1 MRAFLVLLGLCL
13 VASPALSDPPA
24 DRYADGRALISDIDR
39 IVTPNGIQE
48 TFEATLGGARQ
59 VVSVRGADRTNPIIL
74 FIHGGPGAVEI
85 PIAWTFQRPW
95 EDYFTVV
102 QYDQRGAGK
111 SYRLNDPEKLNALTF
126 QVYGDLE
133 KIFAELADDNNTKVV
148 VLTGTGK
155 GFCSGGSVNDIIG
168 PLLKMKGDEL
178 YKFTRMTCNVVK
190 NMRQLKKPIIAAVN
204 GIAAGA
210 GAMLML
216 ASDLRIFSDK
226 ARAAFLFVKV
236 GLSGAD
242 MGALYLLPRIVG
254 LGKATELVYFGDTID
269 AAEAHRIGLANR
281 VVPSETLM
289 DETYKWAARLKDGP
303 LYALGV
309 TKELLEYE
317 GNVNLETALEM
328 EAAAQARCMETPDFI
343 EGYNAFIEKRP
354 LKFNRG

>member
-1 MRAFLVLLGLCL
+1 MAYSNFVFEN
-13 VASPALSDPPA
+13 
-24 DRYADGRALISDIDR
+24 ADGI
-39 IVTPNGIQE
+39 
-48 TFEATLGGARQ
+48 AT
-59 VVSVRGADRTNPIIL
+59 I
-74 FIHGGPGAVEI
+74 
-85 PIAWTFQRPW
+85 
-95 EDYFTVV
+95 
-102 QYDQRGAGK
+102 
-111 SYRLNDPEKLNALTF
+111 RLNDPEKLNALTF
-126 QVYGDLE
+126 QTYGDLE
-133 KIFAELADDNNTKVV
+133 KIFADVASDDAVKVI

-168 PLLKMKGDEL
+168 PLLKMKGGEL

-190 NMRQLKKPIIAAVN
+190 NMRNLKKPIIAAVN

-269 AAEAHRIGLANR
+269 AQEAYRIGLANR
-281 VVPSETLM
+281 VVPGETLM
-289 DETYKWAARLKDGP
+289 DEAHKWAARLSDGP

-309 TKELLEYE
+309 TKELIEHE
-317 GNVNLETALEM
+317 ANVDLETALEM
-328 EAAAQARCMETPDFI
+328 EARAQARCMETPDFL

-354 LKFNRG
+354 LRFNRG

>member
-1 MRAFLVLLGLCL
+1 MNYPSFVFENN
-13 VASPALSDPPA
+13 
-24 DRYADGRALISDIDR
+24 DGI
-39 IVTPNGIQE
+39 
-48 TFEATLGGARQ
+48 AT
-59 VVSVRGADRTNPIIL
+59 I
-74 FIHGGPGAVEI
+74 
-85 PIAWTFQRPW
+85 
-95 EDYFTVV
+95 
-102 QYDQRGAGK
+102 
-111 SYRLNDPEKLNALTF
+111 RLNDPEKLNALTF
-126 QVYGDLE
+126 QTYGDLE
-133 KIFAELADDNNTKVV
+133 KIMAELADDHSVKVI

-190 NMRQLKKPIIAAVN
+190 NMRNLKKPIIAAVN

-216 ASDLRIFSDK
+216 AADLRIFSDQ

-254 LGKATELVYFGDTID
+254 LGKATEFVYFGDTID
-269 AAEAHRIGLANR
+269 AQEAYRIGLANR
-281 VVPSETLM
+281 VVPGETLM
-289 DETYKWAARLKDGP
+289 EEAYKWATRLKHGP

-309 TKELLEYE
+309 TKELIEYE
-317 GNVNLETALEM
+317 GNVDLEAALEM
-328 EAAAQARCMETPDFI
+328 EAMAQARCMETPDFV

-354 LKFNRG
+354 LRFSRG

>member
-1 MRAFLVLLGLCL
+1 MSYSSFAFDNNDG
-13 VASPALSDPPA
+13 VAT
-24 DRYADGRALISDIDR
+24 I
-39 IVTPNGIQE
+39 
-48 TFEATLGGARQ
+48 
-59 VVSVRGADRTNPIIL
+59 
-74 FIHGGPGAVEI
+74 
-85 PIAWTFQRPW
+85 
-95 EDYFTVV
+95 
-102 QYDQRGAGK
+102 
-111 SYRLNDPEKLNALTF
+111 RLNDPERLNALTF
-126 QVYGDLE
+126 QTYAELE
-133 KIFAELADDNNTKVV
+133 KLTAELAHDPGVKVV

-155 GFCSGGSVNDIIG
+155 GFCSGGRVDDIIG

-190 NMRQLKKPIIAAVN
+190 NMRELKKPIIAAVN

-216 ASDLRIFSDK
+216 AADLRLFSDK

-269 AAEAHRIGLANR
+269 AQEAYRIGLANR
-281 VVPSETLM
+281 VVPGDALM
-289 DETYKWAARLKDGP
+289 DEAYKWANRLKDGP

-317 GNVNLETALEM
+317 ANVNLETALEM
-328 EAAAQARCMETPDFI
+328 EAAAQARCMETADFI
-343 EGYNAFIEKRP
+343 EGYDAFIEKRP
-354 LKFNRG
+354 LRFNRF

>member
-1 MRAFLVLLGLCL
+1 MTYDSFVLENN
-13 VASPALSDPPA
+13 
-24 DRYADGRALISDIDR
+24 DGI
-39 IVTPNGIQE
+39 
-48 TFEATLGGARQ
+48 AT
-59 VVSVRGADRTNPIIL
+59 I
-74 FIHGGPGAVEI
+74 
-85 PIAWTFQRPW
+85 
-95 EDYFTVV
+95 
-102 QYDQRGAGK
+102 
-111 SYRLNDPEKLNALTF
+111 RLNDPERLNALTF
-126 QVYGDLE
+126 QTYRELE
-133 KIFAELADDNNTKVV
+133 KITAELAHDDTAKVV

-155 GFCSGGSVNDIIG
+155 GFCSGGRVDDIIG

-190 NMRQLKKPIIAAVN
+190 NMRSLKKPVIAAVN

-216 ASDLRIFSDK
+216 AADLRIFSDK

-269 AAEAHRIGLANR
+269 AQEAHRIGLANR
-281 VVPSETLM
+281 VVPGESLM
-289 DETYKWAARLKDGP
+289 DEAYKWANRLKVGP

-317 GNVNLETALEM
+317 ANINLETALEM
-328 EAAAQARCMETPDFI
+328 EAMAQARCMETPDFI

-354 LKFNRG
+354 LRFNRG

>member
-1 MRAFLVLLGLCL
+1 MTYNHFVFENKDG
-13 VASPALSDPPA
+13 VAT
-24 DRYADGRALISDIDR
+24 I
-39 IVTPNGIQE
+39 
-48 TFEATLGGARQ
+48 
-59 VVSVRGADRTNPIIL
+59 
-74 FIHGGPGAVEI
+74 
-85 PIAWTFQRPW
+85 
-95 EDYFTVV
+95 
-102 QYDQRGAGK
+102 
-111 SYRLNDPEKLNALTF
+111 RLNDPEHLNALTF
-126 QVYGDLE
+126 QIYRDLE
-133 KIFAELADDNNTKVV
+133 TIMAELAHDDSAKVI

-155 GFCSGGSVNDIIG
+155 GFCSGGRVDDIIG

-178 YKFTRMTCNVVK
+178 YQFTRMTCNVVK
-190 NMRQLKKPIIAAVN
+190 NMRNLKKPIIAAVN

-269 AAEAHRIGLANR
+269 APEAHRIGLANC
-281 VVPSETLM
+281 VVPGETLM
-289 DETYKWAARLKDGP
+289 EEAYKWAHRLKDGP
-303 LYALGV
+303 SYALGV

-317 GNVNLETALEM
+317 ANVNLETALEM
-328 EAAAQARCMETPDFI
+328 EAAAQARCMETADFI

-354 LKFNRG
+354 LRFNRS

>member
-1 MRAFLVLLGLCL
+1 MNYSSFVFENN
-13 VASPALSDPPA
+13 
-24 DRYADGRALISDIDR
+24 DGI
-39 IVTPNGIQE
+39 
-48 TFEATLGGARQ
+48 AT
-59 VVSVRGADRTNPIIL
+59 I
-74 FIHGGPGAVEI
+74 
-85 PIAWTFQRPW
+85 
-95 EDYFTVV
+95 
-102 QYDQRGAGK
+102 
-111 SYRLNDPEKLNALTF
+111 RLNDPEKLNALTF
-126 QVYGDLE
+126 QTYGDLE
-133 KIFAELADDNNTKVV
+133 EIFAELASDKAVKVL

-190 NMRQLKKPIIAAVN
+190 NMRNLKKPIIAAVN
-204 GIAAGA
+204 GVAAGA

-269 AAEAHRIGLANR
+269 AQEAYRIGLANR
-281 VVPSETLM
+281 VVPGETLM
-289 DETYKWAARLKDGP
+289 DEAYKWAIRLKDGP

-309 TKELLEYE
+309 TKELIEHEANVDLEA
-317 GNVNLETALEM
+317 ALEL
-328 EAAAQARCMETPDFI
+328 EARAQAHCMETPDFV

-354 LKFNRG
+354 LRFNRG